1 MTGILNL
8 AGFGAGRTPRVWIK
22 LIESSN
28 MYFIGYLQHCNQQ
41 CESILQD
48 YKEEKLDR

>member
-22 LIESSN
+22 LNESSN